1 MNAIELSRE
10 IWKLRDIN
18 WSDFSS
24 EEQGVLNEK
33 LENAISLLKEKIEE
47 YSTDVTELVFIK
59 EKDQESYSM
68 PMEVMFKVYQKLIL
82 TDYKINESLDEFAK
96 YLSFYGPDWEEEVS
110 EIFHYLDEGKLNE
123 AKEVALKVD
132 YNKYN

>member
-1 MNAIELSRE
+1 MNAIELSKE

-18 WSDFSS
+18 WSSFSL
-24 EEQGVLNEK
+24 EEQMILNENF
-33 LENAISLLKEKIEE
+33 ENAVRLLKDKIAEND
-47 YSTDVTELVFIK
+47 SDVTELVFII
-59 EKDQESYSM
+59 EKDKDSYSM
-68 PMEVMFKVYQKLIL
+68 PIEVMFKVYQKLIFSE
-82 TDYKINESLDEFAK
+82 YKITESIREFVN

-110 EIFHYLDEGKLNE
+110 SILQYLEEGMINE